1 MSGLENRPRIL
12 VIAQIPEALL
22 NALSRDSDLISHVLE
37 GRDSASLRD
46 LPDCEAVLTRAI
58 FGIPEQ
64 VLNALPNLKLIVSL
78 GAGIEK
84 FDLADLGRR
93 GIKLLHTPDELTEDV
108 ADYAVGLVYAVQRKI
123 SAADRFVRS
132 GGWRRGRFGY
142 SRRVSCRHAGIVGT
156 GRIGIRIAE
165 KLSVLG
171 LTVSCYSRSVKP
183 DLSYQRFQSVV
194 DLAEAVDILI
204 LACAGTEETRHL
216 VNGAVLD
223 ALGPEGLLINIA
235 RGSVVDEDALIAA
248 LKNGVIGAAA
258 LDVFEREPDI
268 DSRFLE
274 LNNLVLSPHAA
285 SLTEEAR
292 EAMNARL
299 IQGVR
304 EHFNR
309 KNGAT

>member
-1 MSGLENRPRIL
+1 MSGLEKKPRIL

-22 NALSRDSDLISHVLE
+22 NALSRDSVLISHVLE
-37 GRDSASLRD
+37 GKDSTSSRN
-46 LPDCEAVLTRAI
+46 LPDCEAILTRAI
-58 FGIPEQ
+58 FGVPEQ

-78 GAGIEK
+78 GAGVEK
-84 FDLADLGRR
+84 FDLASLRRR
-93 GIKLLHTPDELTEDV
+93 GIRLLHTPDELTEDV

-132 GGWRRGRFGY
+132 GSWRRGRFGY
-142 SRRVSCRHAGIVGT
+142 SRRVSCRHVGIVGM
-156 GRIGIRIAE
+156 GRVGSRIAE
-165 KLSVLG
+165 KLSALG

-183 DLSYQRFQSVV
+183 GLPYRRFQSVSE
-194 DLAEAVDILI
+194 LAEAVDILI

-248 LKNGVIGAAA
+248 LRNGVIGAAA
-258 LDVFEREPDI
+258 LDVFDREPDI
-268 DSRFLE
+268 DSRFLG
-274 LNNLVLSPHAA
+274 LNNVVLSPHAA

-299 IQGVR
+299 TQGVR
-304 EHFNR
+304 EHFR
-309 KNGAT
+309 KKGAT